1 MGKLFGQ
8 HFAPIRHL
16 CWRAVGCV
24 QKLRLLCSALQLVM
38 GCWRCQLE
46 HFSLNLGDKILHL
59 LDLRFAD
66 DILLLRKSAQA
77 FGSMLDSLVTS
88 LEQVGLR
95 LNAFNTK
102 VLTIQTQP
110 PSTLRTPAR
119 LELKVLEQTKTQ
131 KRFSS
136 LVSTAMGNRQQDIT
150 NRLQNAS
157 RAIQA
162 NRWLLCDKNASIAL
176 RYKFFDAMVA
186 SIVCLAAT
194 EPY

>member
-1 MGKLFGQ
+1 
-8 HFAPIRHL
+8 
-16 CWRAVGCV
+16 
-24 QKLRLLCSALQLVM
+24 M

-59 LDLRFAD
+59 LDLRFAED
-66 DILLLRKSAQA
+66 LLLLRESAQA

-95 LNAFNTK
+95 LNAFTTK
-102 VLTIQTQP
+102 VLTTQTQP

-131 KRFSS
+131 KWFGS
-136 LVSTAMGNRQQDIT
+136 LVSTGMGNRQREIT

-176 RYKFFDAMVA
+176 RCKFFDAMVA
-186 SIVCLAAT
+186 SSVCFAAT